1 MGRPPQQRPGHRDGS
16 CENAHPARV
25 QRHTES
31 PLNLTGV
38 QENLNRGLSLVNRAV
53 ATRSPLPVLQNV
65 LLATEEGGLKL
76 SAMNQQIAISVWI
89 GASIESEGAITVPA
103 RLLVDFVS
111 QLPEG
116 PVKMDLDGDT
126 DTLSVEAGAY
136 RAKIK
141 GIDADEFPPIPAAS
155 AEREVEIPTEL
166 FAEMIDQVVVAA
178 ATDDSRPV
186 LAGVSLTLTPEGIE
200 LAAADGYR
208 LAVRRADLT
217 TGVDEPVQLIVPR
230 AAMVE
235 LRRILG
241 DDPGTVTIGLTP
253 NESEVLF
260 RTSDVTFVSHLID
273 GQYPNYEQL
282 IPNQVDT
289 RVVTDTEEFAHATR
303 IAGLFARDGAN
314 VIKLSVEPGENGAAS
329 RVVLTASSAELGEN
343 SGDLK
348 AVVAGPGGQIAF
360 NFRFLAEC
368 LAAVST
374 AQVSVGVSGAK
385 SPGLFR
391 PVKDDMD
398 DHEYSHVIMP
408 MHTVT

>member
-1 MGRPPQQRPGHRDGS
+1 M
-16 CENAHPARV
+16 
-25 QRHTES
+25 ES
-31 PLNLTGV
+31 PLNLTSV
-38 QENLNRGLSLVNRAV
+38 QENLNRGLNLVSRAV

-89 GASIESEGAITVPA
+89 GASIESPGAITVPA
-103 RLLVDFVS
+103 RLLGDFVG

-116 PVKMDLDGDT
+116 SVKMELDSDT
-126 DTLSVEAGAY
+126 DTLMVLAGRY

-141 GIDADEFPPIPAAS
+141 GIDADEFPPIPTAS
-155 AEREVEIPTEL
+155 AEREVELPTEL
-166 FAEMIDQVVVAA
+166 CAEMIDQVVVAA

-186 LAGVSLTLTPEGIE
+186 LAGVSLILTPDGIE

-208 LAVRRADLT
+208 LAVRKADVE
-217 TGVDEPVQLIVPR
+217 TGVGEPVQLIVPR

-260 RTSDVTFVSHLID
+260 RTSGVTFVSHLID

-282 IPNQVDT
+282 IPDQVDT
-289 RVVTDTEEFAHATR
+289 RLVTSTEEFAQATR

-314 VIKLSVEPGENGAAS
+314 VIKVSVEPGENGADS
-329 RVVLTASSAELGEN
+329 QVVLTASSAELGEN
-343 SGDLK
+343 SGDLE

-368 LAAVST
+368 LAAISTEKVSL
-374 AQVSVGVSGAK
+374 GVSGAK

-391 PVKDDMD
+391 PVNDDKDDD
-398 DHEYSHVIMP
+398 QYSHVIMP